1 MKPQFILLVAMLA
14 FAAASLNAQIGP
26 GRRPGDADD
35 RPGGGKPGAK
45 KKPAGQVQKPGPS
58 GPVTPAQKP
67 GPKVTPGPKPGPGPS
82 PGPTRKILPGTPGT
96 PPRSVGPGGRPAFPT
111 VRKPAVPS
119 GPSMPRKGARII
131 NPPGPAGGP
140 GAGIRLDPRTVRG
153 VLGLA
158 PRRIAPAIVVRP
170 GVPRPGV
177 PPPLVRVYDRTRNVV
192 IVPTDDGQSTEM
204 PYIAVPIL
212 FAVGTAEL
220 LDETSTTDLE
230 SLAGALLEVY
240 AQDNNARFVI
250 EGHTSTD
257 GDDAGN
263 LKLSNDRASRI
274 YALLVSH
281 YGVPAAILSIKG
293 YGETYAD
300 HPNGSEAELQLDR
313 RVLVVRTQ

>member
-1 MKPQFILLVAMLA
+1 MKPQLILLVAMLA
-14 FAAASLNAQIGP
+14 FAASSLNAQVGP
-26 GRRPGDADD
+26 GRRPGDDD

-58 GPVTPAQKP
+58 GPVAPAQK
-67 GPKVTPGPKPGPGPS
+67 PGPKPGPGPS

-96 PPRSVGPGGRPAFPT
+96 PPRSVGPGGRPVFPT
-111 VRKPAVPS
+111 VRKTVVPS
-119 GPSMPRKGARII
+119 GPSVPRKGARII

-140 GAGIRLDPRTVRG
+140 GAGARLDPRVVRG

-170 GVPRPGV
+170 GAPRPIARPGL

-192 IVPTDDGQSTEM
+192 VVPAEDGQSTEM

-212 FAVGTAEL
+212 FAIGSAEL

-257 GDDAGN
+257 GDDAEN
-263 LKLSNDRASRI
+263 MKLSNDRASRI

-300 HPNGSEAELQLDR
+300 YPNGSEAEMQLDR